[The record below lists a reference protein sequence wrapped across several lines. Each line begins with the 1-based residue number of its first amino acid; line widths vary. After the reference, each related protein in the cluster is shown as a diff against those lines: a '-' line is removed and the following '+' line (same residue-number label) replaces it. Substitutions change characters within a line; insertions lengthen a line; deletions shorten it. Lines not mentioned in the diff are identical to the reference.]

1 VLKRDL
7 AQFVVKHPIS
17 IKYFQWLA
25 DMTNGDESF
34 FSTLATLRVDEDGTI
49 TQDVHKNTDQG
60 QVPTQHLIR
69 NVHFVI
75 ICNRATLAYLETF
88 VKAIN
93 FFPK

>member
-1 VLKRDL
+1 VPANLTRSPPPINVTVTKGSRYVVLKRDL

-34 FSTLATLRVDEDGTI
+34 FSTLATIRVDEDGTI

-60 QVPTQHLIR
+60 QVHNI
-69 NVHFVI
+69 
-75 ICNRATLAYLETF
+75 
-88 VKAIN
+88 
-93 FFPK
+93 